1 MTAIAENDG
10 ATTTSGV
17 LNAWQGL
24 LARID
29 AELRQLAAHPARSV
43 VLLPYAQL
51 MPLAARLWAA
61 QFPDAFAPRF
71 ETTRNWATRAGWFTP
86 GPHDLSFDHGRDLLT
101 AAALLEGAGLAAQ
114 RALLAGPLVEQAT
127 QLGQIAA
134 SLPPALR
141 PDWAE
146 QARGALPPVGDGPLA
161 LEAAVGR
168 IAIAWAGGS
177 DYATD
182 VLFAPR
188 VADALD
194 ALLIVPGLLPDPL
207 TETLAEHYFE
217 KAVLLQPESD
227 AALGHIALHTCADAE
242 DEAERAAACVLRQI
256 EVGRVPV
263 ALIAGDRLLTRR
275 INALLIERGAQLRDE
290 TGWKLSTT
298 HAAAQLMAALHAC
311 APRASTDEVLDW
323 LKLAPAFD
331 ARQQRALERR
341 LRRDAVRGWP
351 QAALLTG
358 DQPLTQHIESLR
370 VPMRAARPLA
380 DWLPALRTLLQ
391 GCGLWPLLA
400 ADVAGN
406 AVIDAL
412 GLSDEALADWRDW
425 PAAQRRMGLA
435 EFTRWVGEALEAASF
450 RPPHPAAAQV
460 VVLPLTQLLGRPFA
474 SLVLPGAD
482 EQRLPAAPEP
492 PGPWSAAQRQALHLP
507 TREDL
512 RDAQAAAWALALRV
526 PQVDVLWRN
535 TDDSGEPLLPSP
547 LVQSLQ
553 LQELAALGA
562 EGREARFIQ
571 IRPTER
577 PQPRGDALPT
587 QPLSASGY
595 EMLRACPY
603 RFFALRQLGLAE
615 EGELDVD
622 IDKRDWG
629 NWLHDTL
636 RGFHEALRVAP
647 DADRLTLIDAAA
659 EAATE
664 ALGPGLEPGEF
675 MPFAVAWPTL
685 RDAYLQWL
693 AKHEAGGAQFKL
705 AEESIDTQRGP
716 LRLKGQID
724 RIDEVT
730 DGATLLIDY
739 KTEPLARTRDRI
751 KAGNEDTQLPFYALL
766 SGADAPRAAYLN
778 LAEREVPS
786 LHELPELPMLA
797 AQLYE
802 GMAYD
807 LARIAAGE
815 PLPALGEGSVCGWCD
830 ARGLCRKDFWK
841 T

>member
-10 ATTTSGV
+10 ATATSGV

-101 AAALLEGAGLAAQ
+101 AATLLEGAGLAAQ

-331 ARQQRALERR
+331 ARQQRALERS

-370 VPMRAARPLA
+370 APMIAARSLV

-547 LVQSLQ
+547 LVQALQ

-751 KAGNEDTQLPFYALL
+751 KAGTEDTQLPFYALL

>member
-10 ATTTSGV
+10 ATATSGV
-17 LNAWQGL
+17 LNAWHGL

-101 AAALLEGAGLAAQ
+101 AATLLEGAGLAAQ

-370 VPMRAARPLA
+370 APMIAARPLV

-391 GCGLWPLLA
+391 RCGLWPLLA

-778 LAEREVPS
+778 LAEREAPS

>member
-10 ATTTSGV
+10 ATATSGV

-101 AAALLEGAGLAAQ
+101 AATLLEGAGLAAQ

-298 HAAAQLMAALHAC
+298 HAAAQLMAALHPC

-331 ARQQRALERR
+331 ARQQRALERS

-370 VPMRAARPLA
+370 APMIAARSLV

-474 SLVLPGAD
+474 ALVLPGAD

>member
-10 ATTTSGV
+10 ATATSGV

-101 AAALLEGAGLAAQ
+101 AATLLEGAGLAAQ

-370 VPMRAARPLA
+370 APMIAARSLV

-474 SLVLPGAD
+474 ALVLPGAD

-562 EGREARFIQ
+562 EGREARFVQ

>member
-10 ATTTSGV
+10 ATATSGV

-751 KAGNEDTQLPFYALL
+751 KAGTEDTQLPFYALL

>member
-10 ATTTSGV
+10 ANTTSGV

-311 APRASTDEVLDW
+311 APRASTDDVLDW

-331 ARQQRALERR
+331 ARQQRALERS

-370 VPMRAARPLA
+370 APMIAARSLV

>member
-61 QFPDAFAPRF
+61 QFRDAFAPRF

-141 PDWAE
+141 PDWANK
-146 QARGALPPVGDGPLA
+146 ARAALPPVGDGPLA

-207 TETLAEHYFE
+207 TETLVEHYFE
-217 KAVLLQPESD
+217 KAVLLHPESD

-341 LRRDAVRGWP
+341 LRGDAVRGWT

-370 VPMRAARPLA
+370 APMMAARPLV

-474 SLVLPGAD
+474 ALVLPGAD

-492 PGPWSAAQRQALHLP
+492 PGPWSTAQRQALHLP

-526 PQVDVLWRN
+526 PQVDVLWRH

-562 EGREARFIQ
+562 DRREARFIQ

-778 LAEREVPS
+778 LAEREAPS
-786 LHELPELPMLA
+786 LHELPEMPMLA

-802 GMAYD
+802 GMAHD

-815 PLPALGEGSVCGWCD
+815 PLPALGEGSVCDWCE

>member
-370 VPMRAARPLA
+370 APMIAARPLA

-474 SLVLPGAD
+474 ALVLPGAD

-526 PQVDVLWRN
+526 PQVDVLWRH

>member
-10 ATTTSGV
+10 ANTTSGV

-217 KAVLLQPESD
+217 KAVRLQPESD

-311 APRASTDEVLDW
+311 APRASTDDVLDW

-331 ARQQRALERR
+331 ARQQRALERS

-370 VPMRAARPLA
+370 APMIAARPLA

-751 KAGNEDTQLPFYALL
+751 KAGTEDTQLPFYALL

>member
-10 ATTTSGV
+10 ANTTSGV

-101 AAALLEGAGLAAQ
+101 AATLLEGAGLAAQ

-370 VPMRAARPLA
+370 APMIAARPLV

-391 GCGLWPLLA
+391 RCGLWPLLA

-474 SLVLPGAD
+474 ALVLPGAD

>member
-10 ATTTSGV
+10 ANTTSGV

-311 APRASTDEVLDW
+311 APRASTDDVLDW

-370 VPMRAARPLA
+370 APMIAARSLV

-474 SLVLPGAD
+474 ALVLPGAD

-751 KAGNEDTQLPFYALL
+751 KAGTEDTQLPFYALL

>member
-10 ATTTSGV
+10 ATATSGV

-311 APRASTDEVLDW
+311 APRASTDDVLDW

-370 VPMRAARPLA
+370 APMIAARSLV

-474 SLVLPGAD
+474 ALVLPGAD

-526 PQVDVLWRN
+526 PQVDVLWRH

-547 LVQSLQ
+547 LVQALQ

-751 KAGNEDTQLPFYALL
+751 KAGTEDTQLPFYALL

>member
-10 ATTTSGV
+10 ANTTSGV

-331 ARQQRALERR
+331 ARQQRALERS

-370 VPMRAARPLA
+370 APMIAARSLV

-391 GCGLWPLLA
+391 RCGLWPLLA

-474 SLVLPGAD
+474 ALVLPGAD

-526 PQVDVLWRN
+526 PQVDVLWRH

-547 LVQSLQ
+547 LVQALQ

-802 GMAYD
+802 GMAHD

-815 PLPALGEGSVCGWCD
+815 PLPALGEGSVCDWCE

>member
-207 TETLAEHYFE
+207 AETLAEHYFE

-341 LRRDAVRGWP
+341 LRGDAVRGWP

-370 VPMRAARPLA
+370 APMIAARSLV

-391 GCGLWPLLA
+391 RCGLWPLLA

-435 EFTRWVGEALEAASF
+435 EFTRWVGEALESASF

-474 SLVLPGAD
+474 ALVLPGAD

-547 LVQSLQ
+547 LVQALQ

-778 LAEREVPS
+778 LAEREAPS

-815 PLPALGEGSVCGWCD
+815 PLPALGEGSVCDRCE

>member
-10 ATTTSGV
+10 ATATSGV

-370 VPMRAARPLA
+370 APMRAARPLV

-474 SLVLPGAD
+474 ALVLPGAD

-526 PQVDVLWRN
+526 PQVDVLWRH

>member
-10 ATTTSGV
+10 ANTTSGV

-370 VPMRAARPLA
+370 APMIAARSLV

-474 SLVLPGAD
+474 ALVLPGAD

>member
-370 VPMRAARPLA
+370 APMMAARPLV

-474 SLVLPGAD
+474 ALVLPGAD

-526 PQVDVLWRN
+526 PQVDVLWRH

-778 LAEREVPS
+778 LAEREAPS

-802 GMAYD
+802 GMAHD

-815 PLPALGEGSVCGWCD
+815 PLPALGEGSVCDRCE

>member
-10 ATTTSGV
+10 ATATSGV

-370 VPMRAARPLA
+370 APMIAARSLV

-474 SLVLPGAD
+474 ALVLPGAD

>member
-10 ATTTSGV
+10 ANTTSGV

-311 APRASTDEVLDW
+311 APRASTDDVLDW

-331 ARQQRALERR
+331 ARQQRALERS

-370 VPMRAARPLA
+370 APMIAARSLV

-391 GCGLWPLLA
+391 RCGLWPLLA

-474 SLVLPGAD
+474 ALVLPGAD

-751 KAGNEDTQLPFYALL
+751 KAGTEDTQLPFYALL

>member
-10 ATTTSGV
+10 ANTTSGV

-370 VPMRAARPLA
+370 APMIAARSLV

-474 SLVLPGAD
+474 ALVLPGAD

-526 PQVDVLWRN
+526 PQVDVLWRH

-547 LVQSLQ
+547 LVQALQ

>member
-10 ATTTSGV
+10 ATATSGV

-217 KAVLLQPESD
+217 KAVRLQPESD

-331 ARQQRALERR
+331 ARQQRALERS

-751 KAGNEDTQLPFYALL
+751 KAGTEDTQLPFYALL

>member
-10 ATTTSGV
+10 ATATSGV

-207 TETLAEHYFE
+207 TETLAEHYVE

-370 VPMRAARPLA
+370 APMIAARSLV

-391 GCGLWPLLA
+391 RCGLWPLLA

-474 SLVLPGAD
+474 ALVLPGAD

-751 KAGNEDTQLPFYALL
+751 KAGTEDTQLPFYALL

>member
-10 ATTTSGV
+10 ANTTSGV

-101 AAALLEGAGLAAQ
+101 AATLLEGAGLAAQ

-217 KAVLLQPESD
+217 KAVRLQPESD

-331 ARQQRALERR
+331 ARQQRALERS

-370 VPMRAARPLA
+370 APMIAARSLV

-474 SLVLPGAD
+474 ALVLPGAD

-778 LAEREVPS
+778 LAEREAPS

>member
-10 ATTTSGV
+10 ANTTSGV

-311 APRASTDEVLDW
+311 APRASTDDVLDW

-331 ARQQRALERR
+331 ARQQRALERS

-370 VPMRAARPLA
+370 APMIAARSLV

-391 GCGLWPLLA
+391 RCGLWPLLA

-474 SLVLPGAD
+474 ALVLPGAD

-547 LVQSLQ
+547 LVQALQ